1 MSNKLEMIFL
11 NQLNKYFRLS
21 HEMFGYHITL
31 EPVDFGTPCFLVV
44 NLDGKTG
51 LIAYTGEPITDKIS
65 IAIQTY
71 YNNLIKDWTSD
82 ELPSLQVYGAQRT
95 LDDFQNEK
103 PYISAGATKV
113 FNEFKKD
120 ISARFPDKEFSF
132 SIDNIW
138 EKVADD

>member
-1 MSNKLEMIFL
+1 MAVALVVLGNLAIGDTYL
-11 NQLNKYFRLS
+11 LTN
-21 HEMFGYHITL
+21 
-31 EPVDFGTPCFLVV
+31 GTESVAPTCIEVIVLVV

-113 FNEFKKD
+113 FNEFKQD